1 MKVIKRIMIFIFVF
15 ASYFVLKEFIELY
28 VYLKNINIYLGYFGL
43 LLIFVFLFYFVGVP
57 VFKIFK
63 IPVVYGPTNKEDEIP
78 KLLAKRIALFRTNRF
93 LLDNGYDFN
102 LVKNDQESYDRIITV
117 LSLECKNKRRMYV
130 NQLFYSTGISQN
142 GFLDALLILSAS
154 VNLIKE
160 IFILYNGRV
169 SNRDVWTI
177 AKKVYYSLV
186 IGGSEGAEYAAEEIY
201 SKLATSSMKSIPF
214 LDKIISSLVDGFINA
229 SLLTRVSL
237 ITENYC
243 KLLYI
248 KSDKDLY
255 PSAKTVV
262 YTTKDITITIVKKIN
277 DSLLKIVKDKSENLL
292 IKSTNPVA
300 AVLDKGYEAV
310 KDSFPV
316 KASKNI
322 FDTSVSLIK
331 GIFNQ

>member
-1 MKVIKRIMIFIFVF
+1 MII
-15 ASYFVLKEFIELY
+15 
-28 VYLKNINIYLGYFGL
+28 
-43 LLIFVFLFYFVGVP
+43 
-57 VFKIFK
+57 
-63 IPVVYGPTNKEDEIP
+63 
-78 KLLAKRIALFRTNRF
+78 
-93 LLDNGYDFN
+93 DNGYDFN